1 MNSSQYPLDGY
12 AGSRSSDS
20 LKMKLVVGLG
30 NPGKK
35 YEATRHNA
43 GFWWVEQLARAER
56 IELRESVRYH
66 GRAGK
71 LASPHEI
78 WLLLPDTFMNE
89 SGRAVAALAGF
100 YKIEPGEI
108 LVVHD
113 ELDLPPGSARLKK
126 GGGTGGHNGLND
138 IAARLGT
145 KDFWR
150 LRLGIGH
157 PRDNAATERE
167 VVDYV
172 LHKPSGEDRAAI
184 EDAMAVSLEVWPL
197 LAGGKHE
204 AAMLRLHTK
213 PVQGEE

>member
-1 MNSSQYPLDGY
+1 
-12 AGSRSSDS
+12 
-20 LKMKLVVGLG
+20 MKLVVGLG

-43 GFWWVEQLARAER
+43 GFWWAGELAREAR
-56 IELRESVRYH
+56 LELRNSVRYH
-66 GRAGK
+66 GRTGK
-71 LASPHEI
+71 LAGPQEI
-78 WLLLPDTFMNE
+78 WLLLPDTYMNE

-100 YKIEPGEI
+100 YKIAPADI

-113 ELDLPPGSARLKK
+113 ELDLLPGTARLKK
-126 GGGTGGHNGLND
+126 GGGTGGHNGVND

-157 PRDNAATERE
+157 PGERDMVT
-167 VVDYV
+167 DYV
-172 LHKPSGEDRAAI
+172 LDKPNAADRNAI
-184 EDAMAVSLEVWPL
+184 EDAIAASLQVWPL
-197 LAGGKHE
+197 LADGKHE

-213 PVQGEE
+213 PVKGEE